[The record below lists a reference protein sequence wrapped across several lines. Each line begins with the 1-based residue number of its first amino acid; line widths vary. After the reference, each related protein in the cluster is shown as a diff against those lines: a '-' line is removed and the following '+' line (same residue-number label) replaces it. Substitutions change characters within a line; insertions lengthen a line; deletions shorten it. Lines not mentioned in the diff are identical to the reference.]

1 MNNPVMKQLTP
12 EYKALAIHF
21 DLPFSYIKA
30 YAESLNSIPAGWFLS
45 WFSMV
50 CEPNCEIALS
60 DNQVFD
66 ETGLSK
72 RRWYYVRK
80 ILLDKKVIVNRREF
94 GKSLYRLHE
103 DNIELL
109 LRKSQSAFIAPIN
122 VNRAHMSCLL
132 RLGLTLK
139 AVILN
144 AYIIDCNPARDL
156 SERCDDGVPI
166 LLIDEDIYRDTFLS
180 SSQINTSL
188 NELKKLGIISI
199 VHQNQQRYALVHYQ
213 KLGELT
219 YQFIENESGDYN
231 E

>member
-72 RRWYYVRK
+72 IKEK
-80 ILLDKKVIVNRREF
+80 IKKMN
-94 GKSLYRLHE
+94 
-103 DNIELL
+103 
-109 LRKSQSAFIAPIN
+109 
-122 VNRAHMSCLL
+122 
-132 RLGLTLK
+132 
-139 AVILN
+139 
-144 AYIIDCNPARDL
+144 
-156 SERCDDGVPI
+156 
-166 LLIDEDIYRDTFLS
+166 
-180 SSQINTSL
+180 INTIRLDQPLSQVMC
-188 NELKKLGIISI
+188 NFQCKKI
-199 VHQNQQRYALVHYQ
+199 
-213 KLGELT
+213 
-219 YQFIENESGDYN
+219 
-231 E
+231 